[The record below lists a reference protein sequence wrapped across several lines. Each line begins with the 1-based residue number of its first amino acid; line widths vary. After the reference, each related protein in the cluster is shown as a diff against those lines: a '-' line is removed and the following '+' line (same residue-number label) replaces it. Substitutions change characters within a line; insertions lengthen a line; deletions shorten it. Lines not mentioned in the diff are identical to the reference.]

1 MTEWLYPLDRA
12 IFLFINT
19 TLANPVGDVLWPLI
33 TDYDKI
39 LVVRIV
45 LVAVWLWLV
54 IRGGTRGRT
63 VAFMLI
69 PVLFFADQLSSSLI
83 KPWVDRLRPCHT
95 IDGVPIVQNIHL
107 IVSCGPGKSFPS
119 SHAVNNFA
127 VATLFAFYYRP
138 IWPYVYGWAALV
150 ALSRVA
156 VGVHYPS
163 DILGGA
169 CIGTLVA
176 LAVIFLWT
184 RMLQVYQRM
193 RHDSPAMGRP

>member
-1 MTEWLYPLDRA
+1 MTEWLYGIDRA
-12 IFLFINT
+12 VFLFINS
-19 TLANPVGDVLWPLI
+19 TLANPVGDVFWPLI

-45 LVAVWLWLV
+45 LVAVWLWLI

-63 VAFMLI
+63 VAFLLI
-69 PVLFFADQLSSSLI
+69 AVLFFADQLSSSII
-83 KPWVDRLRPCHT
+83 KPWVDRLRPCHST
-95 IDGVPIVQNIHL
+95 DGVPIVQHL
-107 IVSCGPGKSFPS
+107 HLLVSCGPGKSFPS
-119 SHAVNNFA
+119 SHSVNNFA
-127 VATLFAFYYRP
+127 VATLFGFYYRP
-138 IWPYVYGWAALV
+138 IRPYVYGWAGLI

-176 LAVIFLWT
+176 LAVIYLWT
-184 RMLQVYQRM
+184 QILATYHRM
-193 RHDSPAMGRP
+193 RPQPSTTDRP